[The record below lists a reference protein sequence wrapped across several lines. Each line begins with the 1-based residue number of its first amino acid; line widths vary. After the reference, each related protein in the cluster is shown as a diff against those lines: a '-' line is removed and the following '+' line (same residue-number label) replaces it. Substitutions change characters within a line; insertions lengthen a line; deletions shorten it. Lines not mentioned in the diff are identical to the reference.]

1 MLRKTEVRGRKS
13 EVGSRKS
20 RLPIADL
27 RLPTS
32 DLRFLSSGLR
42 LPSSDLSLCR
52 RGVAA
57 AEMAILLPF
66 LGFMFL
72 VALDYCRVFYA
83 TQTLWNCA
91 QTAALYAS
99 GTAKASSEIGAEQA
113 ARQAALVDAVDLN
126 PPLLPENV
134 TVVLDKTT
142 ATVTVQYEFPLL
154 TVLLGSNSSVVLQRT
169 VTMGLAPLP
178 GN

>member
-1 MLRKTEVRGRKS
+1 MLRKS
-13 EVGSRKS
+13 EVRDHRSEARSRQS
-20 RLPIADL
+20 EIRSPNSELPIADACL
-27 RLPTS
+27 TTS
-32 DLRFLSSGLR
+32 DFCRR
-42 LPSSDLSLCR
+42 R
-52 RGVAA
+52 RGVVA

-72 VALDYCRVFYA
+72 VAIDYCRIFYT

-91 QTAALYAS
+91 QSAALYAS
-99 GTAKASSEIGAEQA
+99 GTAKASSAIETEQA
-113 ARQAALVDAVDLN
+113 ARQAALLDAVDLN

-154 TVLLGSNSSVVLQRT
+154 TLLLGSNSSVVLQRT
-169 VTMGLAPLP
+169 VTMALAPLP
-178 GN
+178 GS